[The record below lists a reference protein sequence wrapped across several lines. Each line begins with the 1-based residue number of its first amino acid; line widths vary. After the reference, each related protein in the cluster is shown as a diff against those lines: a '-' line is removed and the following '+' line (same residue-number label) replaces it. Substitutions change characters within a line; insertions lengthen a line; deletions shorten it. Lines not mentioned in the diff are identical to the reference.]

1 MKASERISGIG
12 CELRAIQS
20 SDLARDP
27 AQIAAVV
34 VESLAILA
42 ELLEGGQVKEAP
54 SLRSALQV
62 IHTWAT
68 VQLERPGQTVLD
80 AQNVLDLCEKAM
92 KEGK

>member
-42 ELLEGGQVKEAP
+42 ELLEEREVTPHRKLIEDGIDIAQFAVGGYDGAQEWITRALEALKEP
-54 SLRSALQV
+54 
-62 IHTWAT
+62 
-68 VQLERPGQTVLD
+68 
-80 AQNVLDLCEKAM
+80 K
-92 KEGK
+92 